1 MAGENIAQAVAVNS
15 LHNCG
20 GAFEPFHLQ
29 VFLSRGRL
37 KAGGGIMDA
46 GIIKHAAAAGLKT
59 GYLGCPRVCSQ
70 FISWQSFG
78 SKTRK
83 YFMAESE

>member
-1 MAGENIAQAVAVNS
+1 
-15 LHNCG
+15 
-20 GAFEPFHLQ
+20 LQ

>member
-1 MAGENIAQAVAVNS
+1 
-15 LHNCG
+15 
-20 GAFEPFHLQ
+20 LQ

-59 GYLGCPRVCSQ
+59 GYLMWKCKTIARLANAQIFHGRIRMI
-70 FISWQSFG
+70 FGTSWQS
-78 SKTRK
+78 RP
-83 YFMAESE
+83 AHESH